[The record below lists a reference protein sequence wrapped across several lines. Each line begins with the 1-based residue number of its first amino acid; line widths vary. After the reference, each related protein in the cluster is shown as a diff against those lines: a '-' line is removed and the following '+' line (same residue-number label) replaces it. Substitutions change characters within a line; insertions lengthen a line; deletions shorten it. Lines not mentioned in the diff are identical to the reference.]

1 MKQIIEELLS
11 EFKQKQY
18 GPARQVR
25 EDFEAMASNIVL
37 TTEPSY
43 WTVEALRKL
52 LEARDACQR
61 AVLLAPY
68 QRKEKQED

>member
-11 EFKQKQY
+11 EFKQRQY

-25 EDFEAMASNIVL
+25 EGFEAMALHVVL
-37 TTEPSY
+37 ATEPSY

-61 AVLLAPY
+61 AVLLAPH
-68 QRKEKQED
+68 QEKD